1 MHILRH
7 RYTNRLP
14 RAARD
19 EILVEKSPQYIGG
32 QDYSNMVKRAWAMKI
47 LNPKLKIIIVHCD
60 PIKQMYSQYKMQER
74 RAADYKAKGRS
85 LRSCEACLKTSMKDA
100 MKKWSMGVSRRHRT
114 GRRGGGSDLVFSM
127 MPWRRVFKDTNIFYM
142 DGERMAHNAG
152 EEIQELLDFLEVP
165 EQKFT
170 FENKR
175 NKGFSC
181 LQQPLPFCLNPAK
194 GTSRKTDVYK
204 TYPQ

>member
-1 MHILRH
+1 MI
-7 RYTNRLP
+7 
-14 RAARD
+14 
-19 EILVEKSPQYIGG
+19 
-32 QDYSNMVKRAWAMKI
+32 
-47 LNPKLKIIIVHCD
+47 
-60 PIKQMYSQYKMQER
+60 
-74 RAADYKAKGRS
+74 
-85 LRSCEACLKTSMKDA
+85 
-100 MKKWSMGVSRRHRT
+100 
-114 GRRGGGSDLVFSM
+114 
-127 MPWRRVFKDTNIFYM
+127 WRRVFKDTNIFYM

-152 EEIQELLDFLEVP
+152 EEMNELLDFLEVP
-165 EQKFT
+165 KQQFT